1 MPRHSKPLLTLL
13 LLALIPL
20 LISCNTVKT
29 VYVTKTVVPTY
40 SFPEQPELNED
51 VIVGAEYFDHVSAAY
66 LRSILAYFTIID
78 GIEAQY
84 NIDKEYY
91 DELNRNIEKDRQP

>member
-1 MPRHSKPLLTLL
+1 M
-13 LLALIPL
+13 
-20 LISCNTVKT
+20 
-29 VYVTKTVVPTY
+29 YVTKTVVPTY

-51 VIVGAEYFDHVSAAY
+51 VIVGAEYYDHVSTAY